1 MLGWAPCRANLVK
14 KLAGRKRT
22 REGSEIEGLKYPQD
36 VGSCPSTSGVGMNT
50 NARED
55 HAGVCVSEAGRADG
69 GDTAQLRPWSGQ
81 NHRTHTR
88 HGINVSTVG
97 LPTLLCSHL
106 SESLIRAVTSGSLGL
121 CLLFTEPEDLTL
133 QHKEDLLCA

>member
-1 MLGWAPCRANLVK
+1 M
-14 KLAGRKRT
+14 
-22 REGSEIEGLKYPQD
+22 
-36 VGSCPSTSGVGMNT
+36 
-50 NARED
+50 
-55 HAGVCVSEAGRADG
+55 
-69 GDTAQLRPWSGQ
+69 
-81 NHRTHTR
+81 R